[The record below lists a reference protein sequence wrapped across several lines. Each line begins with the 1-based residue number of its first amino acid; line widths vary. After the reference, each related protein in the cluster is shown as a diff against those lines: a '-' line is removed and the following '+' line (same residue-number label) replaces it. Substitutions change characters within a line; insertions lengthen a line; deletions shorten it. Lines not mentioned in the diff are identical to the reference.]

1 MLDDNVG
8 GKQGNQSDSDA
19 SRPLQNL
26 QPRSRRVTNTP
37 IAHFVPIVAAAAID
51 GTT

>member
-8 GKQGNQSDSDA
+8 GEQCNHSDSDA

-26 QPRSRRVTNTP
+26 HPRSRRVTNTP
-37 IAHFVPIVAAAAID
+37 IAHFVLIVAAAVD
-51 GTT
+51 GTSQ